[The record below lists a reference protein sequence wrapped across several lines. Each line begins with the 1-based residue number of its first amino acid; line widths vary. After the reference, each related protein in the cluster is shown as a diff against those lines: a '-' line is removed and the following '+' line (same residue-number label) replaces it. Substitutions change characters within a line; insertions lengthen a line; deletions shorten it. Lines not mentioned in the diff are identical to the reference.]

1 MPKNR
6 NIGNQYEKKYY
17 MDEGFMEILEY
28 DIFIVDLI

>member
-6 NIGNQYEKKYY
+6 NIGNQYEKNIIW
-17 MDEGFMEILEY
+17 MRAFMEILEY